1 MINQDLVSFFYVLLI
16 SVLCGFILGF
26 EREIHRKTAGL
37 KTVTL
42 VVLGSAIFTFVSMEG
57 FKNSDDSR
65 VAAQIVSG
73 IGFLGAGAILRNELK
88 IIGLTTAA
96 TLWIA
101 AAIGILIGTGLMIH
115 ALLASIIT
123 FILINSLR
131 IIENKISYKYL
142 DFNITLYLQNENDII
157 FIKNLIN
164 DLQLNLKKIEINKTD
179 SQIVCK
185 LKINSDFYS
194 LFEGFIKEIEKKNI
208 KYTL

>member
-164 DLQLNLKKIEINKTD
+164 DFQINLKKIEINKTD

>member
-115 ALLASIIT
+115 ALIASIIT